1 MLEHEVLRVADAT
14 RTVSYDVTSGRMQMV
29 DVNDEGR
36 MRLANGL
43 VYDSRVFN
51 IYSIIEK
58 QPTSARAECRREI
71 EISRG
76 EWNTRIE
83 TYSLMT
89 SDTESFHLTN
99 VLDAYEGT
107 VRIFTKTWTKK
118 IPRDMV

>member
-1 MLEHEVLRVADAT
+1 MLEHEALRVADAT
-14 RTVSYDVTSGRMQMV
+14 RTVSYDVTSGRMQTV

-43 VYDSRVFN
+43 VYDSRVLN
-51 IYSIIEK
+51 TYSIIER
-58 QPTSARAECRREI
+58 QPTSAKAECRREI

-76 EWNTRIE
+76 EWNTRVE

-89 SDTESFHLTN
+89 SDKEFFHLTN

-107 VRIFTKTWTKK
+107 VRVFTKSWTKK